1 MAAPIADIVALT
13 PVQRGMY
20 LVSVGSSG
28 SGSSGVDPYIT
39 AFSLETDGIPAER
52 VRSCAEA
59 LIRRHPHLAG
69 RVVADGLPHPVLI
82 ISAGPTPGWE
92 DVDLRSVPDPEAQ
105 ADALYD
111 EHVRRGVDLE
121 RGPLTRI
128 VAIRLGQARYRV
140 CVFIHHVVVDGWS
153 IPILFAELLALLVDS
168 NVELPAAPAVREHAA
183 RLAADDD
190 TIALAAWSTELADL
204 TPMPMIA
211 GPAVDAD
218 LPVIGE
224 HRLDETAGARLR
236 TWAREND
243 LTINTVLQLA
253 WARVTGALLSRTD
266 VVFGQTTSGRDSD
279 IPGVD
284 AMVGALISTV
294 PVRVRIDERSPAQVG
309 ADLQRRF
316 ARLHPL
322 GRIGINRIAG
332 AASVDSAS
340 APALFDTLLV
350 YENMPIVDPGMR
362 VDLPGGGAVSAG
374 RVDSPSHFPIAMAVL
389 TLGDQV
395 IARAEV
401 RPDLLGRFD
410 PEQLARRFTTVLER
424 LVDADRLSDVDPLL
438 PEETPALA
446 GSPISGDTDRT
457 VTAVLDEV
465 DPAACAVIDRHGE
478 QSFADFRAAIER
490 LAGGLW
496 SLGIRPGDAVAVAL
510 ARDRRVLY
518 APFALARIG
527 ALCVH
532 LDPATPPG
540 RVDTILE
547 ASGARYLL
555 DNASGRTNAVRVLIP
570 DLDGTLPGITIDPG
584 IVLPEIHSDAPLYAI
599 FTSGTTGVPKGVV
612 ATHRGLLSLWRHHHH
627 RVHGPTVAR
636 LGRPLRVGHNWSTGF
651 DAAWQPTIGLL
662 GGHAIAMV
670 PDEIRTDAERL
681 LDFIERCRVDFVE
694 TSPSLFLR
702 LADAGLVTGDEG
714 AQRCGLSIL
723 GLGGEAIHRDTWD
736 RLRGLAD
743 TRVVNFYG
751 PTETTVDAVTAEI
764 SQSAEPVIG
773 RPVDGMTAAVLDT
786 GLRPAPA
793 GGFGELYL
801 SGPQVTIGYLGRPGL
816 TSTTFVAEP
825 GGGRRYRTGDLVSI
839 RSDGNLAYLG
849 RIDNQ
854 TKINGF
860 RVEPGEVAVALRR
873 LAGVRNAEVIV
884 DRSRGRDRLA
894 ALVVSDR
901 ATPSLREELSHDLPA
916 YMVPTTVVHVDEIP
930 LTDNDKLDTSAA
942 RMIVAAALE
951 RADSPGEALTPIQK
965 LLTELTGLR
974 LDEAPADHG
983 LDSLAIMDV
992 VTRLR
997 RQGYTISPHDVLAA
1011 ADLRELGSIIET
1023 SGSTR
1028 LER

>member
-20 LVSVGSSG
+20 LVSAGG
-28 SGSSGVDPYIT
+28 SGVDPYIT
-39 AFSLETDGIPAER
+39 AFSLDTSGVPVER
-52 VRSCAEA
+52 VRECAAA

-82 ISAGPTPGWE
+82 IGSQPEPGWE
-92 DVDLRSVPDPEAQ
+92 EVDVRSAPDPQAA
-105 ADALYD
+105 ADAVYQ
-111 EHVRRGVDLE
+111 EHLRRGVDLDH
-121 RGPLTRI
+121 GPLTRI
-128 VAIRLGQARYRV
+128 VAIRTADDRYRLGV
-140 CVFIHHVVVDGWS
+140 YIHHVVVDGWS
-153 IPILFAELLALLVDS
+153 IPILFAEMLALLADS
-168 NVELPAAPAVREHAA
+168 TVELPEAPAVREHAA
-183 RLAADDD
+183 RLAADDEA
-190 TIALAAWSTELADL
+190 TALAAWTAELVDL
-204 TPMPMIA
+204 APMPMIA

-218 LPVIGE
+218 FPIVGE
-224 HRLDETAGARLR
+224 HQLGEAAGARVR
-236 TWAREND
+236 AWARAHD
-243 LTINTVLQLA
+243 LTVNTVLQLA
-253 WARVTGALLSRTD
+253 WARVVGALLSRRD
-266 VVFGQTTSGRDSD
+266 VVFGQTSSGREGD
-279 IPGVD
+279 IPGVE

-294 PVRVRIDERSPAQVG
+294 PVRVAVDDRSPAQVG

-316 ARLHPL
+316 ARLQPF

-332 AASVDSAS
+332 AAAPGAAS

-350 YENMPIVDPGMR
+350 YENMPIVDPGTR
-362 VDLPGGGAVSAG
+362 VDLPGGGAVAAG

-389 TLGDQV
+389 TLGDRV

-401 RPDLLGRFD
+401 RPDLVGRFD
-410 PEQLARRFTTVLER
+410 PDQLAHRFTTVLER
-424 LVDADRLSDVDPLL
+424 LVDADRFADIDPLL
-438 PEETPALA
+438 PDEAPALTVSLVIGA
-446 GSPISGDTDRT
+446 IDRT
-457 VTAVLDEV
+457 VTAVLGEV
-465 DPAACAVIDRHGE
+465 DGSATAVIDRHGE
-478 QSFADFRAAIER
+478 QTFAQFRAAVDR

-496 SLGIRPGDAVAVAL
+496 SIGVRPGDAVAVAL
-510 ARDRRVLY
+510 GRDRRVLY

-532 LDPATPPG
+532 LDPGTPAG
-540 RVDTILE
+540 RVDTILGV
-547 ASGARYLL
+547 SGARHLL
-555 DNASGRTNAVRVLIP
+555 GNAVGRSDAAGVLIP
-570 DLDGTLPGITIDPG
+570 DLDGGLPDVVVDPG
-584 IVLPEIHSDAPLYAI
+584 IVFPEIHPDAPLYAI

-612 ATHRGLLSLWRHHHH
+612 ATHRGLLSLWRHHDH

-670 PDEIRTDAERL
+670 PDEIRTDAQEL
-681 LDFIERCRVDFVE
+681 LAFVERCRVDFME

-702 LADAGLVTGDEG
+702 LADAGLVTGQPG
-714 AQRCGLSIL
+714 AEHCGLSIL
-723 GLGGEAIHRDTWD
+723 GLGGEAIHRDTWE

-773 RPVDGMTAAVLDT
+773 RPVDGMTAAALDT
-786 GLRPAPA
+786 GLRPVPA

-816 TSTTFVAEP
+816 TASTFVAAP
-825 GGGRRYRTGDLVSI
+825 GGERRYRTGDLVSI

-860 RVEPGEVAVALRR
+860 RVEPAEVAVALRR

-894 ALVVSDR
+894 ALVVSERDTPGLR
-901 ATPSLREELSHDLPA
+901 ADLARDLPA
-916 YMVPTTVVHVDEIP
+916 FMVPTTVVHVDQIP
-930 LTDNDKLDTSAA
+930 LTDNDKLDTAAA
-942 RMIVAAALE
+942 RTLVAAALARPE
-951 RADSPGEALTPIQK
+951 SADEALGPVHK
-965 LLTELTGLR
+965 LLTDLTGLGI
-974 LDEAPADHG
+974 DDSPADQG

-997 RQGYTISPHDVLAA
+997 RQGYAVSPHDILGA
-1011 ADLRELGSIIET
+1011 ADLRELAHII
-1023 SGSTR
+1023 SRS
-1028 LER
+1028 